1 LVILMTSPATT
12 TRSHDD
18 SPATTEAFRRLHAAP
33 EGPERE
39 RLRQEI
45 AEAWLPMAHRIARGY
60 RERGESLDDLQQVAA
75 LGLTKAINRFDP
87 TLGKAFET
95 YAVPTI
101 KGELRR
107 HFRDFMWSVHVPRRI
122 QDLRN
127 QVRRARLELAQKP
140 GGEVPTTTAIAAHC
154 GLTEDEVRQ
163 GMSALGS
170 FSALSLDAPA
180 ATNGADGSAL
190 GDTMGSTDPSFD
202 LIADREAVK
211 PCLRRLPAR
220 EQRILYLRYF
230 EDMTQSMI
238 ADELGVSQMH
248 ISRLISTTCAR
259 LRKEALAGATAA

>member
-1 LVILMTSPATT
+1 MTSPAGTP
-12 TRSHDD
+12 RIHDD
-18 SPATTEAFRRLHAAP
+18 APDTAADFFRLRAASD
-33 EGPERE
+33 GPERE
-39 RLRQEI
+39 RLCQEI

-60 RERGESLDDLQQVAA
+60 RERGESLDDLRQVAA

-107 HFRDFMWSVHVPRRI
+107 HFRDFMWSVHVPRRV

-127 QVRRARLELAQKP
+127 QVRRARQELSQEP
-140 GGEVPTTTAIAAHC
+140 DGQSPTSAAVAAHC
-154 GLTEDEVRQ
+154 GLTEEEVRQ

-180 ATNGADGSAL
+180 LTSGGDGSAL
-190 GDTMGSTDPSFD
+190 GDLIGSSDPSFD
-202 LIADREAVK
+202 LVADREAVK
-211 PCLRRLPAR
+211 PCLSRLPAR

-238 ADELGVSQMH
+238 AEELGVSQMH
-248 ISRLISTTCAR
+248 ISRLISRTCER
-259 LRKEALAGATAA
+259 LRDEALAGAAA